1 MMNAFIQ
8 ERDLFPASLPFHS
21 GRLRRDPHDLYFEEC
36 GTQTGRSVLFLHGG
50 PGAGI
55 AHCAC

>member
-21 GRLRRDPHDLYFEEC
+21 GRLQRDLHDLYFEEC
-36 GTQTGRSVLFLHGG
+36 GTQTGRPVLFLHGG

-55 AHCAC
+55 AP